1 METGLQSL
9 RSSSTA
15 HQGGQS
21 DPIRM
26 AIAPLPIVYVVKTA
40 STSARRLLASLLAA
54 VTGAPWNT
62 VALG

>member
-9 RSSSTA
+9 GLRITA
-15 HQGGQS
+15 HHGGQS

-26 AIAPLPIVYVVKTA
+26 ATGPLSIVYVVKTA

-54 VTGAPWNT
+54 VTGAP
-62 VALG
+62 